1 MKNIPR
7 EKQIALMWEYHDNAN
22 LQLVY
27 KTFDAFVLCRTKDES
42 R

>member
-1 MKNIPR
+1 MKNIPL

-27 KTFDAFVLCRTKDES
+27 KTFDAFVQQRSKGES